1 MKNRVVLPGP
11 YRFQFHK
18 AKFFDSPTSQ
28 NSYFS
33 LHVSMHT
40 CTFVYIFICLFYL
53 NILRMVGL
61 FFVLSLLTPRAVA
74 KRYRLEGV

>member
-40 CTFVYIFICLFYL
+40 CIFVYIFICLFKYFKNGGL
-53 NILRMVGL
+53 L